1 MPTTTAIVGS
11 ASGLHARPAS
21 LFSRAAADSKA
32 TVTIGKVDGAGLA
45 GTSVNAA
52 SILGLLTLGIGHG
65 ETVELTV
72 DGDNADAVLAS
83 LTEMIESNLDE
94 A

>member
-1 MPTTTAIVGS
+1 MPSTTAIVGS

-32 TVTIGKVDGAGLA
+32 AVTIGKVDGTL
-45 GTSVNAA
+45 VNAA
-52 SILGLLTLGIGHG
+52 SILGLLTLGIAHG
-65 ETVELTV
+65 ETVELSV
-72 DGDNADAVLAS
+72 EGDNADAVLAS
-83 LTEMIESNLDE
+83 LASMLESNLDE

>member
-21 LFSRAAADSKA
+21 LFSQAAAASGAKVTISKA
-32 TVTIGKVDGAGLA
+32 G
-45 GTSVNAA
+45 GTAVNAA
-52 SILGLLTLGIGHG
+52 SILGLLTLGIAHG
-65 ETVELTV
+65 EEVTLTTE
-72 DGDNADAVLAS
+72 GDNADEALAS
-83 LTEMIESNLDE
+83 LAELLTSDLDK